1 MINFRKFINE
11 NINEAF
17 NFSKEEVLKVAHLV
31 AHAIEK
37 LDKAPTRVHDLEYD
51 KGRGAGFGIQMYADQ
66 FAGGSYSVR
75 PNGEVV
81 NDAIGNSFPNAI
93 YAKIGDTDVK
103 KVMKNIQKFESV
115 TNEAVEPQIAKIASF
130 TGTRAT
136 AVEDFVSAHALN
148 ITKLLKFVQKGSLKD
163 RMDFVAALA
172 GTPGNK
178 KQKQIIKMFSESV
191 VTEAKKFYNTKEIVK
206 MSNAAGDIVVDAKF
220 AIQDLA
226 VAYGDKVPAKELD
239 KVLANYDLEIEDLME
254 SVVTEGKGFK
264 NTEDFEDFLEE
275 IDGMGEA
282 QIKKIMGK
290 DYIDTPGFYQDE
302 KDDYEDIIDFMIS
315 NMGRKEFEKLQD
327 WWESNVAESAIT
339 EGKKVTL
346 KRRYTENYPA
356 ITVGKHARIRNKM
369 LEAIGNDGKITQE
382 EFDSILKEL
391 SNSGKRWSR
400 NNAKYFNV
408 SEEGISLS
416 KFGKRAL
423 QSITVNEEQP
433 ETNDKPLEMKV
444 NEKLSKDKKI
454 DGKWYSFQGSH
465 KFEPK
470 ALAIANREWGSNM
483 YDTKVIKDGDKYSV
497 YVRDINE
504 ATTKNPEIW
513 VPGAFDKEL
522 SKMPNNQITYDVVK
536 KLAKKHKVFLD
547 DAIKY
552 VEYGWDLDLQENMK
566 TNIETQFIHE
576 SFNDFVNTLGES
588 QSYASTFGGSSEKI
602 DAAEIKKALKKA
614 GYKTDTGGFWDRIF
628 VKKGSN
634 KIAMI
639 NTSDNMY
646 RFNNSFYKWNGLND
660 FINHVSE
667 SVNEG
672 KFQKD
677 DLVYNTR
684 TKTVGIVRIGDDEYG
699 EVKTDADGNVDVDEL
714 EKYNPIK
721 FKHQTKAKVAPST
734 EKEVSKRGLF
744 NPFKNES
751 VNEAKYTNQ
760 TGIKSALMK
769 DSNFSSLLNPKEIKW
784 INGSDVKIYK
794 GIGMNFSFTDGK
806 SQMIVNVNKPMSIVK
821 KLGRVG
827 DDIKKIYQQNESV
840 ITESITKKD
849 IKVGAEFQVG
859 KDIFKVDEIEKD
871 SKFGALVRSSR
882 IESTS
887 DKKYSYRDSM
897 EEFVAFLNDEKAK
910 IKK

>member
-1 MINFRKFINE
+1 MINFHNFINE

-51 KGRGAGFGIQMYADQ
+51 KGRGAGFAIQMYADE
-66 FAGGSYSVR
+66 FAGGSYTVL
-75 PNGEVV
+75 PNGDVV

-115 TNEAVEPQIAKIASF
+115 TNEARYNKKS
-130 TGTRAT
+130 
-136 AVEDFVSAHALN
+136 
-148 ITKLLKFVQKGSLKD
+148 LLKKLGDADTARIQ
-163 RMDFVAALA
+163 
-172 GTPGNK
+172 TGNGLEYV
-178 KQKQIIKMFSESV
+178 INNPNNNADMWNDESV
-191 VTEAKKFYNTKEIVK
+191 FALDQDGEEHEIPYNKIGLVITEGKKFYNTKEIVK
-206 MSNAAGDIVVDAKF
+206 MSNAAGDIVVDAKY
-220 AIQDLA
+220 AIQDLG

-239 KVLANYDLEIEDLME
+239 KVLTNYDLEIEDLTE
-254 SVVTEGKGFK
+254 ST
-264 NTEDFEDFLEE
+264 
-275 IDGMGEA
+275 
-282 QIKKIMGK
+282 
-290 DYIDTPGFYQDE
+290 
-302 KDDYEDIIDFMIS
+302 
-315 NMGRKEFEKLQD
+315 
-327 WWESNVAESAIT
+327 IT

-356 ITVGKHARIRNKM
+356 ITAGKHARIRNKM

-391 SNSGKRWSR
+391 SSSGKRWAR
-400 NNAKYFNV
+400 NNSKYFNV

-444 NEKLSKDKKI
+444 NEK
-454 DGKWYSFQGSH
+454 
-465 KFEPK
+465 
-470 ALAIANREWGSNM
+470 
-483 YDTKVIKDGDKYSV
+483 
-497 YVRDINE
+497 
-504 ATTKNPEIW
+504 TTENPEIW

-522 SKMPNNQITYDVVK
+522 SKMPNSQITYDVVK

-552 VEYGWDLDLQENMK
+552 VEYGWMLDLQENMK
-566 TNIETQFIHE
+566 TQFIHE
-576 SFNDFVNTLGES
+576 SFNDFVNTLSES

-602 DAAEIKKALKKA
+602 DAVEIKKALKKA

-646 RFNNSFYKWNGLND
+646 RFNNSLYKWNGLKD

-672 KFQKD
+672 ISVFDESRKINLKADHLSSEEYQKAKKLKD
-677 DLVYNTR
+677 FDKEDWKWNSKSGLYDKVNESVNEAKVNY
-684 TKTVGIVRIGDDEYG
+684 DFSEDELKRVLKLLG
-699 EVKTDADGNVDVDEL
+699 RNASTEVKMIKAFEKAFGRKLTRDEL
-714 EKYNPIK
+714 
-721 FKHQTKAKVAPST
+721 F
-734 EKEVSKRGLF
+734 
-744 NPFKNES
+744 ES

-769 DSNFSSLLNPKEIKW
+769 DSNFSSLLTPKEIKW

-821 KLGRVG
+821 KLGRAG
-827 DDIKKIYQQNESV
+827 NDIKKIYQQ
-840 ITESITKKD
+840 K
-849 IKVGAEFQVG
+849 
-859 KDIFKVDEIEKD
+859 
-871 SKFGALVRSSR
+871 
-882 IESTS
+882 
-887 DKKYSYRDSM
+887 
-897 EEFVAFLNDEKAK
+897 
-910 IKK
+910 

>member
-1 MINFRKFINE
+1 MINFQKFINE

-66 FAGGSYSVR
+66 FAGGAYTVL
-75 PNGEVV
+75 PNGDVV

-115 TNEAVEPQIAKIASF
+115 MV
-130 TGTRAT
+130 
-136 AVEDFVSAHALN
+136 
-148 ITKLLKFVQKGSLKD
+148 
-163 RMDFVAALA
+163 
-172 GTPGNK
+172 
-178 KQKQIIKMFSESV
+178 ESV
-191 VTEAKKFYNTKEIVK
+191 VNEKIKITKDEWPYIEFKDGGKKHKVEFDYEDIIDDHGNEGQDQYWIGKDEDGQEWSIDVYADYRGEVEEVHYDTLVKESLNEAKKFYSTKEIAK
-206 MSNAAGDIVVDAKF
+206 ISNAAGGIVVDAKY
-220 AIQDLA
+220 AIQDLG

-239 KVLANYDLEIEDLME
+239 KVLTNYDLEIEDLTESIVTEGTLKISGPAYDGWNDRDIQKKLNNIKIRIVGDIGGVLTIAGSDEELQKVKDILGLDE
-254 SVVTEGKGFK
+254 SVV
-264 NTEDFEDFLEE
+264 
-275 IDGMGEA
+275 
-282 QIKKIMGK
+282 
-290 DYIDTPGFYQDE
+290 
-302 KDDYEDIIDFMIS
+302 
-315 NMGRKEFEKLQD
+315 
-327 WWESNVAESAIT
+327 T

-356 ITVGKHARIRNKM
+356 ITAGKHARIRNKM
-369 LEAIGNDGKITQE
+369 LEAISDGKITQE

-391 SNSGKRWSR
+391 SNNGKRWTR
-400 NNAKYFNV
+400 NNSKYFNV

-416 KFGKRAL
+416 KFGKRVL

-444 NEKLSKDKKI
+444 NEK
-454 DGKWYSFQGSH
+454 
-465 KFEPK
+465 
-470 ALAIANREWGSNM
+470 
-483 YDTKVIKDGDKYSV
+483 
-497 YVRDINE
+497 
-504 ATTKNPEIW
+504 TTKNPEIW

-522 SKMPNNQITYDVVK
+522 SKMPNDQITYDVVK

-552 VEYGWDLDLQENMK
+552 VEYGWMLDLQESK
-566 TNIETQFIHE
+566 E
-576 SFNDFVNTLGES
+576 SFVYEAFNDFVNTLDES
-588 QSYASTFGGSSEKI
+588 QSYASSFGGSSEKI
-602 DAAEIKKALKKA
+602 DAVEIKKALKKA

-821 KLGRVG
+821 KLGRAG
-827 DDIKKIYQQNESV
+827 NDIKKIYQQ
-840 ITESITKKD
+840 K
-849 IKVGAEFQVG
+849 
-859 KDIFKVDEIEKD
+859 
-871 SKFGALVRSSR
+871 
-882 IESTS
+882 
-887 DKKYSYRDSM
+887 
-897 EEFVAFLNDEKAK
+897 
-910 IKK
+910 

>member
-1 MINFRKFINE
+1 MINFHNFINE

-51 KGRGAGFGIQMYADQ
+51 KGRGAGFGIQMYADK
-66 FAGGSYSVR
+66 FAGGAYTVL
-75 PNGEVV
+75 PNGDVV

-115 TNEAVEPQIAKIASF
+115 TNEARYNKKSLLKKLGDADTARIQTGNGLEYVINNPNNNADMWNDNSVFALDQDGEEHEIAYKDIGLVITEANNLLKQDALSPAEYQKAKKLKGFDPKNYKWDKNQDLYLIRKMNESAVTEGLDESADTIAK
-130 TGTRAT
+130 
-136 AVEDFVSAHALN
+136 N
-148 ITKLLKFVQKGSLKD
+148 MK
-163 RMDFVAALA
+163 
-172 GTPGNK
+172 
-178 KQKQIIKMFSESV
+178 KMFELVINEEHDVSGISREDLKSILNYLD
-191 VTEAKKFYNTKEIVK
+191 TNDISYDFDGREEILDF
-206 MSNAAGDIVVDAKF
+206 DIT
-220 AIQDLA
+220 
-226 VAYGDKVPAKELD
+226 ELD
-239 KVLANYDLEIEDLME
+239 KKGQAELKKLGISE
-254 SVVTEGKGFK
+254 SIV
-264 NTEDFEDFLEE
+264 
-275 IDGMGEA
+275 
-282 QIKKIMGK
+282 
-290 DYIDTPGFYQDE
+290 
-302 KDDYEDIIDFMIS
+302 
-315 NMGRKEFEKLQD
+315 
-327 WWESNVAESAIT
+327 T

-356 ITVGKHARIRNKM
+356 ITAGKHARIRNKM

-391 SNSGKRWSR
+391 SNSGKRWTR
-400 NNAKYFNV
+400 NNSKYFNV

-433 ETNDKPLEMKV
+433 ETNDRPLEMKV
-444 NEKLSKDKKI
+444 NEK
-454 DGKWYSFQGSH
+454 
-465 KFEPK
+465 
-470 ALAIANREWGSNM
+470 
-483 YDTKVIKDGDKYSV
+483 
-497 YVRDINE
+497 
-504 ATTKNPEIW
+504 TTENPEIW

-522 SKMPNNQITYDVVK
+522 SKMPNSQITYDVVK

-552 VEYGWDLDLQENMK
+552 VEYGWDLDLNENM
-566 TNIETQFIHE
+566 ETQFIYE
-576 SFNDFVNTLGES
+576 SFNDFVNTLDES

-602 DAAEIKKALKKA
+602 DAVEIKKALKKA

-646 RFNNSFYKWNGLND
+646 RFNNSLYKWNGLKD

-721 FKHQTKAKVAPST
+721 FKHQIKAKVAPST

-751 VNEAKYTNQ
+751 VNEAKVNYDFSEDELKRVLKLLGRNASTEVKMIKAFEKAFGRKLTRDELFESVNEAKYTNQ

-769 DSNFSSLLNPKEIKW
+769 DSNFSSLLTPKEIKW

-821 KLGRVG
+821 KLGRAG
-827 DDIKKIYQQNESV
+827 NDIKKIYQQNESV
-840 ITESITKKD
+840 VTESITKKD

-910 IKK
+910 VKK